1 MADRRPR
8 KPLSGNGNDRYILE
22 TVLHQSACGGSWSDS
37 GIAIGAQK
45 AHPVGVSRNEGGR
58 HPGKP
63 GDDGYSDH
71 DGDHL
76 THFVVPDDIRELD
89 PDIRAYHREQR
100 VARRRATLRQI
111 VGRSPFGVAL
121 PVAVTIALVVAVYSI
136 VMLTVA
142 SDPPADRGAQ
152 LAAPTIAPGKLGG
165 LLPDVG
171 IRDAE
176 GARQPLRSLRPAAIV
191 LMPLQ
196 CNCDGLLETVTAQSD
211 SAHVP
216 IYLISTQLPRLADG
230 VGPPTNQLRSDP
242 SGQIHQAYDA
252 MTGPV
257 VLLVRA
263 DGVLVEKHTT
273 LPPDDVLRS
282 DLTGLRSVPA

>member
-1 MADRRPR
+1 M
-8 KPLSGNGNDRYILE
+8 
-22 TVLHQSACGGSWSDS
+22 
-37 GIAIGAQK
+37 
-45 AHPVGVSRNEGGR
+45 GVSRDEHGR
-58 HPGKP
+58 HPGGMP

-71 DGDHL
+71 GHDGDDL

-89 PDIRAYHREQR
+89 PDLRAYYREQR
-100 VARRRATLRQI
+100 VARRRATLRRL

-121 PVAVTIALVVAVYSI
+121 PVVVTIALVVATYSI

-142 SDPPADRGAQ
+142 SDPPSERGAQ
-152 LAAPTIAPGKLGG
+152 LAAPAIAPGKLGG

-176 GARQPLRSLRPAAIV
+176 GARQPLRSLRPAAI
-191 LMPLQ
+191 LLLPAQ
-196 CNCDGLLETVTAQSD
+196 CDCADVVETMTTQTDNAR
-211 SAHVP
+211 VP
-216 IYLISTQLPRLADG
+216 IYVISTLLPQFGDG

-242 SGQIHQAYDA
+242 SGQIHEAYGATD
-252 MTGPV
+252 GPV
-257 VLLVRA
+257 VLLVRS

-282 DLTGLRSVPA
+282 DLSGLRNVPA